1 MRRGLSQQRVRL
13 SAWALALVLTLAA
26 LLPASASALIT
37 LGGSSLVSA
46 EVPLVGK
53 VEVPLP
59 KKVEVP
65 PLVTVEVPTLP
76 KVEVLSSPSAETPSG
91 AKAPETPAPVE
102 TPSAPTGSTSTTPSD
117 PAGSPPATATG
128 TIAQAASTSS
138 GSATAPSGAHLG
150 TGATVTHGSVPP
162 LQPGSGSSS
171 TRKHRTGSPATSQPT
186 VALGSVA
193 SSRVGSKQAATPDQS
208 KKTGEQSSSNP
219 LDVIGRNIPVPL
231 PVPDWSKPIIL
242 LLALVAIG
250 FALRSRRAGRRARRL
265 ESQRVGLL
273 QDVDAMQATLVPA
286 IPERVGA
293 LRVSVAYRPADGPAA
308 GGDFYDIIEL
318 EQGNVAVILGDVA
331 GHGREALERAA
342 LMRYTLRA
350 YVQTGLEPRA
360 ALALAGSVLADASA
374 ARFAT
379 IVVAL
384 YDSSSATLTY
394 ASAAHPAPLALGFH
408 QPEPLTVCCSPPV
421 GWDVPTGRRQTTI
434 PLTPGTGMCFF
445 SDGLIEARTTHGLL
459 GREGLAEIIA
469 ELEAPADAAA
479 LLDRVRSGSLATPDD
494 MLACIIAPA
503 AAVAPVGRRAH
514 IEELEVD
521 AESVDEARIEPF
533 LVACGVPE
541 GRIMV
546 AITGAQRLA
555 ETSGTALLRVE
566 RLPGRAA
573 TVTVHRGLGAA
584 QDAPPSQPA
593 LL

>member
-1 MRRGLSQQRVRL
+1 MRIGRPQQRVRF
-13 SAWALALVLTLAA
+13 SAWVLALVLTMAA
-26 LLPASASALIT
+26 LLPASAFALIT

-46 EVPLVGK
+46 EVPLLGK
-53 VEVPLP
+53 VEVSLP

-76 KVEVLSSPSAETPSG
+76 KVEVPSAETPSG
-91 AKAPETPAPVE
+91 SKGETQAPVE
-102 TPSAPTGSTSTTPSD
+102 APSAPTTTPPSTPSS
-117 PAGSPPATATG
+117 PAGSPPAAATG
-128 TIAQAASTSS
+128 TTAQAASSSS

-150 TGATVTHGSVPP
+150 TGATVTRGSTHRA
-162 LQPGSGSSS
+162 QRGSGGSS
-171 TRKHRTGSPATSQPT
+171 TRKHRAGRSSPATSHPT

-193 SSRVGSKQAATPDQS
+193 SSRGGGKQATTPNHS
-208 KKTGEQSSSNP
+208 KKTGGASSSNP
-219 LDVIGRNIPVPL
+219 LDAIGRNIPLPL

-242 LLALVAIG
+242 LLALAAIG
-250 FALRSRRAGRRARRL
+250 FALRSRRAGIRARRL
-265 ESQRVGLL
+265 EAQRAGLL
-273 QDVDAMQATLVPA
+273 EDVDAMQATLVPP
-286 IPERVGA
+286 IPGRVGA

-318 EQGNVAVILGDVA
+318 EHGNVAIILGDVA

-350 YVQTGLEPRA
+350 YIQTGLEPRA

-379 IVVAL
+379 IVVGL
-384 YDSSSATLTY
+384 YYSSSATLKY
-394 ASAAHPAPLALGFH
+394 ASAAHPAPIALGFR

-445 SDGLIEARTTHGLL
+445 SDGLIEARTAHGLL

-469 ELEAPADAAA
+469 ELETPADAAA
-479 LLDRVRSGSLATPDD
+479 LLERVRAGALATPDD
-494 MLACIIAPA
+494 MVSCIIAPA
-503 AAVAPVGRRAH
+503 AAVARVGRRAH

-521 AESVDEARIEPF
+521 VESVDETRIGPF
-533 LVACGVPE
+533 LLACGVPE
-541 GRIMV
+541 GRITTAV
-546 AITGAQRLA
+546 TGAQRLA
-555 ETSGTALLRVE
+555 EESGTALLRVE

-573 TVTVHRGLGAA
+573 AVTVHRGLSVA
-584 QDAPPSQPA
+584 QGAPPSQPA

>member
-1 MRRGLSQQRVRL
+1 M
-13 SAWALALVLTLAA
+13 
-26 LLPASASALIT
+26 
-37 LGGSSLVSA
+37 SA

-53 VEVPLP
+53 VEVSLP

-65 PLVTVEVPTLP
+65 PLVSVEVPPLP
-76 KVEVLSSPSAETPSG
+76 KVEMLPPPSAETPSG
-91 AKAPETPAPVE
+91 VKTLETPAPAE
-102 TPSAPTGSTSTTPSD
+102 APSAPSGSTSTTPSD
-117 PAGSPPATATG
+117 PATSPPAAATG
-128 TIAQAASTSS
+128 TTAQAASSSS
-138 GSATAPSGAHLG
+138 GSATTSSGAHLS
-150 TGATVTHGSVPP
+150 TGAPVRHGSAAR
-162 LQPGSGSSS
+162 LQLSSAPSS
-171 TRKHRTGSPATSQPT
+171 TRKHRAGSPATSQPT
-186 VALGSVA
+186 VAPGSIL
-193 SSRVGSKQAATPDQS
+193 SSRVGGKNAATLHNS
-208 KKTGEQSSSNP
+208 RKTGGASSSNP

-242 LLALVAIG
+242 LLALLAIG
-250 FALRSRRAGRRARRL
+250 FALRSRRAGVRARRL
-265 ESQRVGLL
+265 EAQRAGLL
-273 QDVDAMQATLVPA
+273 EDVDAMQATLVPA

-308 GGDFYDIIEL
+308 GGDFYDVIEL

-350 YVQTGLEPRA
+350 YIQTGLEPRA

-384 YDSSSATLTY
+384 YDSSSATLKY
-394 ASAAHPAPLALGFH
+394 ASAAHPAPISLGFR

-445 SDGLIEARTTHGLL
+445 SDGLIEARTAHGLL

-469 ELEAPADAAA
+469 ELEAPADAPA
-479 LLDRVRSGSLATPDD
+479 LLDRVRAGALATPDD

-521 AESVDEARIEPF
+521 LESVDEARIEPF
-533 LVACGVPE
+533 LIACGVPE
-541 GRIMV
+541 ARIAV
-546 AITGAQRLA
+546 AVTGARRLA
-555 ETSGTALLRVE
+555 EASGTALLRVE

-573 TVTVHRGLGAA
+573 TVTVHRGLGTA
-584 QDAPPSQPA
+584 QGVPPSQPV

>member
-1 MRRGLSQQRVRL
+1 M
-13 SAWALALVLTLAA
+13 
-26 LLPASASALIT
+26 
-37 LGGSSLVSA
+37 
-46 EVPLVGK
+46 
-53 VEVPLP
+53 
-59 KKVEVP
+59 
-65 PLVTVEVPTLP
+65 
-76 KVEVLSSPSAETPSG
+76 
-91 AKAPETPAPVE
+91 
-102 TPSAPTGSTSTTPSD
+102 
-117 PAGSPPATATG
+117 
-128 TIAQAASTSS
+128 
-138 GSATAPSGAHLG
+138 
-150 TGATVTHGSVPP
+150 
-162 LQPGSGSSS
+162 
-171 TRKHRTGSPATSQPT
+171 
-186 VALGSVA
+186 
-193 SSRVGSKQAATPDQS
+193 
-208 KKTGEQSSSNP
+208 
-219 LDVIGRNIPVPL
+219 IGRNIPVPL

-250 FALRSRRAGRRARRL
+250 FALRSRRAGVRARRL
-265 ESQRVGLL
+265 ESQRAGLL
-273 QDVDAMQATLVPA
+273 EDVDAMQATLVPA

-318 EQGNVAVILGDVA
+318 ERGKVAVILGDVA

-350 YVQTGLEPRA
+350 YIQTGLEPRA

-379 IVVAL
+379 IVVGL
-384 YDSSSATLTY
+384 YDSSSATLKY
-394 ASAAHPAPLALGFH
+394 ASAAHPAPISLGFR

-445 SDGLIEARTTHGLL
+445 SDGLIEARTAHGLL
-459 GREGLAEIIA
+459 GREGLAEMING
-469 ELEAPADAAA
+469 LETPADAAA
-479 LLDRVRSGSLATPDD
+479 LLDRVRAGALATPDD

-533 LVACGVPE
+533 LVGCGVRK
-541 GRIMV
+541 GRV
-546 AITGAQRLA
+546 TAAITGAQRLA
-555 ETSGTALLRVE
+555 EISGTALLRVE

-584 QDAPPSQPA
+584 QGAPPSQPA